1 MDTDAN
7 RFDGFSARRN
17 QRLAENALGQT
28 QKTMVCSEGGI
39 MDQTSSH
46 ALEAPYARTLEH
58 GSAGRPAIA
67 AGSAPILSITGL
79 TVVLAEQP
87 ETRLLDAVQ
96 FELRKGEF
104 FALVGES
111 GSGKSVLCSAIMGV
125 ASSELRCLG
134 DIHIEGRR
142 LSDVDR
148 RQRAMI
154 YQQPSLYLNPVRRIG
169 FQLRETV
176 QVIDGLSKKEASER
190 AADLLRDVGINDPN
204 ETMRKYPHE
213 MSGGMNQRVMIA
225 MALAMKPKLLIAD
238 EPTSA
243 LDVTTQKQILDL
255 LEQLRSAMAILFVTH
270 DLGIALQRS
279 DRIGVL
285 YAGQLVEIGRA
296 DLTARTPLHPYTRAL
311 FSAVP
316 PLSGRPRRLH
326 SPAGSLPE
334 PTQRQAGCNFASRC
348 SGTLDIC
355 QHTRPALQGIAQQL
369 VACHNLEA

>member
-1 MDTDAN
+1 MGTDAN

-28 QKTMVCSEGGI
+28 RKPIVCSEVGI
-39 MDQTSSH
+39 MDQTTSH
-46 ALEAPYARTLEH
+46 ALEAPYVQTTQHESADRQVIAS
-58 GSAGRPAIA
+58 GSQPL
-67 AGSAPILSITGL
+67 LSVTGL
-79 TVVLAEQP
+79 TVALADRP

-111 GSGKSVLCSAIMGV
+111 GSGKSVLCSTIMGV

-134 DIHIEGRR
+134 DIHIDGR
-142 LSDVDR
+142 LLADVDR

-154 YQQPSLYLNPVRRIG
+154 YQQPSLYLNPVRTIG

-176 QVIDGLSKKEASER
+176 QVIGLSKREASQR
-190 AADLLRDVGINDPN
+190 AADLLCDVGIDDPK

-255 LEQLRSAMAILFVTH
+255 LERLRSDMAILFVTH
-270 DLGIALQRS
+270 DLGVALQRS

-285 YAGQLVEIGRA
+285 YAGQLVELGRA
-296 DLTARTPLHPYTRAL
+296 NLVARTPLHPYTRAL

-316 PLSGRPRRLH
+316 PLSEHPRRLQ
-326 SPAGSLPE
+326 SSSVSLPE
-334 PTQRQAGCNFASRC
+334 PGQRQAGCSFASRC

-355 QHTRPALQGIAQQL
+355 RRTRPALQGIPQQV

>member
-1 MDTDAN
+1 
-7 RFDGFSARRN
+7 
-17 QRLAENALGQT
+17 
-28 QKTMVCSEGGI
+28 
-39 MDQTSSH
+39 MDQTASD
-46 ALEAPYARTLEH
+46 ALEAPFVQAFEQ
-58 GSAGRPAIA
+58 GNAGRQAIA
-67 AGSAPILSITGL
+67 AGSPPLLSITGL
-79 TVVLAEQP
+79 TVVVAGQP

-111 GSGKSVLCSAIMGV
+111 GSGKSVLCSTIMGV
-125 ASSELRCLG
+125 ASSELKCLG
-134 DIHIEGRR
+134 DIHIEGRP
-142 LSDVDR
+142 LAEIDR
-148 RQRAMI
+148 RLRAMI
-154 YQQPSLYLNPVRRIG
+154 YQQPSLYLNPVRNIG

-176 QVIDGLSKKEASER
+176 QMIGGLSKKEASER
-190 AADLLRDVGINDPN
+190 AADLLCDVGIDDPK

-255 LEQLRSAMAILFVTH
+255 LERLRSDMAILFVTH
-270 DLGIALQRS
+270 DLGVALQRS

-296 DLTARTPLHPYTRAL
+296 DLVARTPLHPYTRAL

-316 PLSGRPRRLH
+316 PLSRHPRRLH
-326 SPAGSLPE
+326 SPAGTLPE

-355 QHTRPALQGIAQQL
+355 RHIAPVLQGTPQQV
-369 VACHNLEA
+369 VACHNLEP

>member
-1 MDTDAN
+1 
-7 RFDGFSARRN
+7 
-17 QRLAENALGQT
+17 
-28 QKTMVCSEGGI
+28 
-39 MDQTSSH
+39 MDQTTSH
-46 ALEAPYARTLEH
+46 ALETPYVQAIEH
-58 GSAGRPAIA
+58 ESAGRQVIA
-67 AGSAPILSITGL
+67 SGSPPLLSVTGL
-79 TVVLAEQP
+79 TVALADRP

-111 GSGKSVLCSAIMGV
+111 GSGKSVLCSTIMGV

-134 DIHIEGRR
+134 DIHIDGRP
-142 LSDVDR
+142 LADVDR

-154 YQQPSLYLNPVRRIG
+154 YQQPSLYLNPVRTIG

-176 QVIDGLSKKEASER
+176 QMVGGLSKKEASQR
-190 AADLLRDVGINDPN
+190 AADLLCDVGIDDPR

-255 LEQLRSAMAILFVTH
+255 LERLRSDMAILLVTH
-270 DLGIALQRS
+270 DLGVALQRS

-296 DLTARTPLHPYTRAL
+296 DLVDRAPLHPYTRAL

-316 PLSGRPRRLH
+316 PLSEHPRRLQ
-326 SPAGSLPE
+326 SSSRSLPE
-334 PTQRQAGCNFASRC
+334 PGQRQAGCSFASRC

-355 QHTRPALQGIAQQL
+355 RRTRPALQGIPQQV

>member
-1 MDTDAN
+1 MDTDADG
-7 RFDGFSARRN
+7 FDGFSARRN
-17 QRLAENALGQT
+17 QHLAENALGRT
-28 QKTMVCSEGGI
+28 QKNIVCSEGGI
-39 MDQTSSH
+39 MDQTTSH
-46 ALEAPYARTLEH
+46 ALEASYVQTFEH
-58 GSAGRPAIA
+58 GNAGRPAIA
-67 AGSAPILSITGL
+67 AGSPPLLSIDGL
-79 TVVLAEQP
+79 TVVLADRP
-87 ETRLLDAVQ
+87 ETRLLDAVR
-96 FELRKGEF
+96 FEVRKGEF

-111 GSGKSVLCSAIMGV
+111 GSGKSVLCSTIMGV

-134 DIHIEGRR
+134 DIHIEGKP
-142 LSDVDR
+142 LTDVDR
-148 RQRAMI
+148 RLRAMI
-154 YQQPSLYLNPVRRIG
+154 YQQPSLYLNPVRSIG

-176 QVIDGLSKKEASER
+176 QMIGGLSKREASES
-190 AADLLRDVGINDPN
+190 AVNLLCDVGIDDPR

-255 LEQLRSAMAILFVTH
+255 LERLRSDMAILFVTH
-270 DLGIALQRS
+270 DLGVALQRS

-285 YAGQLVEIGRA
+285 YAGQLVEIGGA
-296 DLTARTPLHPYTRAL
+296 DLVGRTPLHPYTRAL

-316 PLSGRPRRLH
+316 PLSGHLRRLH

-348 SGTLDIC
+348 SGTMEIC
-355 QHTRPALQGIAQQL
+355 RHTRPPLQGNPQQV